1 MIIQDLKIENFRCY
15 NFAEITFDKGVNL
28 IHGQNGCGKS
38 SLIEAIQLNLSG
50 KSFRTTEIDTI
61 IRKNNSFLQSL
72 VTFEGNKGI
81 KITKERD
88 KRAKITDIESRKSKN
103 YKSKK

>member
-15 NFAEITFDKGVNL
+15 DFAEITFDKGINL

-50 KSFRTTEIDTI
+50 KHSEQQKLTP
-61 IRKNNSFLQSL
+61 L
-72 VTFEGNKGI
+72 FEK
-81 KITKERD
+81 
-88 KRAKITDIESRKSKN
+88 
-103 YKSKK
+103 

>member
-61 IRKNNSFLQSL
+61 ITKKQLHFYSL
-72 VTFEGNKGI
+72 
-81 KITKERD
+81 
-88 KRAKITDIESRKSKN
+88 
-103 YKSKK
+103 

>member
-15 NFAEITFDKGVNL
+15 DFAEITFDKGINL

-72 VTFEGNKGI
+72 VTFEELNTWIMVCISLLCWEVVLDQFKR
-81 KITKERD
+81 TKL
-88 KRAKITDIESRKSKN
+88 N
-103 YKSKK
+103 